1 MKRLALATLL
11 VLPLAAAAQTY
22 YHEPPMTRGELRG
35 CVERDQALRDRLT
48 ILEQEKRG
56 NDLESGEIAREGA
69 QLAADLRRLDNGD
82 PSAVADYNARSDAH
96 NRWVIDH
103 NNRVAGMNGRAS
115 LYNRD
120 AADMGAQCSTRVY
133 YFRDLDYVR
142 RDGTLR

>member
-1 MKRLALATLL
+1 MKRLALATVLA
-11 VLPLAAAAQTY
+11 LPLLAAAQTY
-22 YHEPPMTRGELRG
+22 YREPPMTRGELRG

-56 NDLESGEIAREGA
+56 NDLEGSDIAREGE
-69 QLAADLRRLDNGD
+69 QLAADLKRLNNGD

-103 NNRVAGMNGRAS
+103 NNRVAEMNGRAS

>member
-11 VLPLAAAAQTY
+11 ALPLAAAAQAY
-22 YHEPPMTRGELRG
+22 YRDAPMTRGELRS
-35 CVERDQALRDRLT
+35 CVERDQALRDRLS
-48 ILEQEKRG
+48 ILDQEKRS
-56 NDLESGEIAREGA
+56 NDVESGDIAREGT
-69 QLAADLRRLDNGD
+69 QLAHDLSRLDNSD

-103 NNRVAGMNGRAS
+103 NNRVANMNGRAAT
-115 LYNRD
+115 YNRD

-142 RDGTLR
+142 RDGSLR

>member
-11 VLPLAAAAQTY
+11 ALPLAAAAQAY

-69 QLAADLRRLDNGD
+69 QLAADLKRLNNSD

-96 NRWVIDH
+96 NRWVLDH

-133 YFRDLDYVR
+133 YFRDLDYFR

>member
-1 MKRLALATLL
+1 MKRLFLATVLA
-11 VLPLAAAAQTY
+11 LPLAAAAQAY
-22 YHEPPMTRGELRG
+22 YRDAPMTRGELRG
-35 CVERDQALRDRLT
+35 CVERDQALRDRLS

-56 NDLESGEIAREGA
+56 NDLESGEIAREGT
-69 QLAADLRRLDNGD
+69 QLARDLARLDNND

-96 NRWVIDH
+96 NRWVVDH

-120 AADMGAQCSTRVY
+120 ATDMGSQCSARVY

-142 RDGTLR
+142 RDSTLR